1 MKKTSLL
8 TMTMVITV
16 LASASAANPP
26 EAIKQIWSK
35 ECAKCHGTEGKAD
48 TKMGKKIGA
57 IDFTDPQK
65 QAKFTDEQMFK
76 TIKEGVKDQQGKITM
91 KPFGEV
97 LKVDEINEMI
107 AFIRAFKK

>member
-16 LASASAANPP
+16 LASASGPIHQKP
-26 EAIKQIWSK
+26 SSK
-35 ECAKCHGTEGKAD
+35 SGVKNALNVMGLKAKPIPRWGKNW
-48 TKMGKKIGA
+48 A

-76 TIKEGVKDQQGKITM
+76 AIKEGVKDQQGKTTM

-97 LKVDEINEMI
+97 LKVDEINVMI
-107 AFIRAFKK
+107 AFIRTLQK